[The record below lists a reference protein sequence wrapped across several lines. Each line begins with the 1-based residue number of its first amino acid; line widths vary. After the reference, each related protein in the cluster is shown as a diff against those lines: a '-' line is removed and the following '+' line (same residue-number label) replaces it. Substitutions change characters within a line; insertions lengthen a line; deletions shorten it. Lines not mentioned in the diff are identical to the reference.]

1 MGLDGAAGATGDGER
16 GRGEVKGS
24 RSCVRMEVFISS
36 GALWLFEQVG
46 PHPSPPHPCSCCPSR
61 CIHGGQAGVQMSCC
75 SFCSNA
81 SPGSLL
87 LRLLS
92 RQLREEAQKCLLKG
106 GK

>member
-46 PHPSPPHPCSCCPSR
+46 PHPTPPPP
-61 CIHGGQAGVQMSCC
+61 
-75 SFCSNA
+75 
-81 SPGSLL
+81 LL
-87 LRLLS
+87 LLPIPLHPRRSGRSTDELL
-92 RQLREEAQKCLLKG
+92 QLLL
-106 GK
+106 